1 MDSLKTKNKECCNI
15 NEVVQEF
22 YEFLKAYII
31 KKTNDINLAED
42 IVQEVM
48 LKLVESHKKNIEV
61 NNIKAWLFQ
70 VTRNTIADY
79 YKDYYNKNKIEFNF
93 NEDWKEHSISSEN
106 ISTILE
112 SDFIIPMIGLLPEK
126 YAKPLHLSDIEN
138 IPQKDIA
145 LQLNLGLSA
154 TKMRIQRGREK
165 LKTLFI
171 ECCDIQYDKSGNFS
185 SCTIKPH
192 CTPLQEIEKK
202 ITN

>member
-138 IPQKDIA
+138 IPQKEIA
-145 LQLNLGLSA
+145 IQLNLGLSA

-165 LKTLFI
+165 LKSLFI

>member
-1 MDSLKTKNKECCNI
+1 MNNNQTKNKECCNI

-93 NEDWKEHSISSEN
+93 NEDWKENSISSDTV
-106 ISTILE
+106 SSILE

-126 YAKPLHLSDIEN
+126 YAKPLLLSDIEN
-138 IPQKDIA
+138 IAQKEIA
-145 LQLNLGLSA
+145 IQLNLGLSA

>member
-48 LKLVESHKKNIEV
+48 LKLVESHKKSIKV

-79 YKDYYNKNKIEFNF
+79 YNDYYNKNKIEFNF
-93 NEDWKEHSISSEN
+93 NEDWKENSISSDTV
-106 ISTILE
+106 SSILE
-112 SDFIIPMIGLLPEK
+112 SDFIIPMNGLLPEK
-126 YAKPLHLSDIEN
+126 YAKPLLLSDIEN
-138 IPQKDIA
+138 IAQKEIA
-145 LQLNLGLSA
+145 IQLNLGLSA

>member
-1 MDSLKTKNKECCNI
+1 MKNECCNI
-15 NEVVQEF
+15 NEIVRDF
-22 YEFLKAYII
+22 YLYLKAYIL
-31 KKTNDINLAED
+31 KKTANEEIAKD

-48 LKLVESHKKNIEV
+48 LKLVESHKKSIKV

-79 YKDYYNKNKIEFNF
+79 YKYYYNKNKIEFNF

-126 YAKPLHLSDIEN
+126 YAKPLQLSDIEN
-138 IPQKDIA
+138 IPQKEIA
-145 LQLNLGLSA
+145 IKLHLGLSA

-165 LKTLFI
+165 LKSLFI

-185 SCTIKPH
+185 SCTIKSH
-192 CTPLQEIEKK
+192 CAPLQKIEKK
-202 ITN
+202 QPINN

>member
-79 YKDYYNKNKIEFNF
+79 YNKNKKRHN
-93 NEDWKEHSISSEN
+93 
-106 ISTILE
+106 
-112 SDFIIPMIGLLPEK
+112 
-126 YAKPLHLSDIEN
+126 
-138 IPQKDIA
+138 
-145 LQLNLGLSA
+145 
-154 TKMRIQRGREK
+154 
-165 LKTLFI
+165 
-171 ECCDIQYDKSGNFS
+171 
-185 SCTIKPH
+185 
-192 CTPLQEIEKK
+192 
-202 ITN
+202 

>member
-1 MDSLKTKNKECCNI
+1 MKNECCNI
-15 NEVVQEF
+15 NEIVRDF
-22 YEFLKAYII
+22 YLYLKAYIL
-31 KKTNDINLAED
+31 KKTANEEIAKD

-79 YKDYYNKNKIEFNF
+79 YNKNKIEFNF
-93 NEDWKEHSISSEN
+93 DEEWKENSISSDTD
-106 ISTILE
+106 SSILE

-165 LKTLFI
+165 LKSLFI

-185 SCTIKPH
+185 SCTIKSH
-192 CTPLQEIEKK
+192 CAPLQKIEKK
-202 ITN
+202 QPINN

>member
-15 NEVVQEF
+15 NEIVRDF
-22 YEFLKAYII
+22 YLYLKAYIL
-31 KKTNDINLAED
+31 KKTANEEIAKD

-48 LKLVESHKKNIEV
+48 LKLVESHKKSIKV

-138 IPQKDIA
+138 IPQKEIA

-165 LKTLFI
+165 LKSLFI

>member
-93 NEDWKEHSISSEN
+93 NEDWKEHSISSDTV
-106 ISTILE
+106 SSILE

-138 IPQKDIA
+138 IPQKEIA
-145 LQLNLGLSA
+145 IQLNLGLSA

>member
-1 MDSLKTKNKECCNI
+1 MNNNQRKNKECCNI

-79 YKDYYNKNKIEFNF
+79 YNDYYNKNKIEFNF

-165 LKTLFI
+165 LKSLFI

-185 SCTIKPH
+185 SCTIKSH

>member
-1 MDSLKTKNKECCNI
+1 MKNECCNI
-15 NEVVQEF
+15 NEIVRDF
-22 YEFLKAYII
+22 YLYLKAYIL
-31 KKTNDINLAED
+31 KKTANEEIAED

-48 LKLVESHKKNIEV
+48 LKLVESHKKSIKV

-79 YKDYYNKNKIEFNF
+79 YNDYYNKNKIEFNF
-93 NEDWKEHSISSEN
+93 NEDWKENSISSDTV
-106 ISTILE
+106 SSILE

-126 YAKPLHLSDIEN
+126 YAKPLLLSDIEN
-138 IPQKDIA
+138 IAQKEIA
-145 LQLNLGLSA
+145 IQLNLGLSA

>member
-48 LKLVESHKKNIEV
+48 LKLVESHKKSIKV

-138 IPQKDIA
+138 IPQKEIA

-165 LKTLFI
+165 LKSLFI

>member
-1 MDSLKTKNKECCNI
+1 MDSIKTKNTECCNI
-15 NEVVQEF
+15 NDVVQEF

-31 KKTNDINLAED
+31 KKTNDIYLAED

-48 LKLVESHKKNIEV
+48 FKLVESHKKSIEV
-61 NNIKAWLFQ
+61 SNIKAWLFQ

-79 YKDYYNKNKIEFNF
+79 YNKNKIEFNF
-93 NEDWKEHSISSEN
+93 DEDWKESSISGDD
-106 ISTILE
+106 ISSILE

-126 YAKPLHLSDIEN
+126 YANPLRLSDIEN
-138 IPQKDIA
+138 ITPKEIA
-145 LQLNLGLSA
+145 IQLNLGVSA
-154 TKMRIQRGREK
+154 TKMRVQRGREK

>member
-1 MDSLKTKNKECCNI
+1 MKNECCNI
-15 NEVVQEF
+15 NEIVRDF
-22 YEFLKAYII
+22 YLYLKAYIL
-31 KKTNDINLAED
+31 KKTANEEIAKD

-48 LKLVESHKKNIEV
+48 LKLVESHKKSIKV

-70 VTRNTIADY
+70 VTRNTIA
-79 YKDYYNKNKIEFNF
+79 DYYNKNKIEFNF

-126 YAKPLHLSDIEN
+126 YAKPLQLSDIEN
-138 IPQKDIA
+138 IPQKEIA
-145 LQLNLGLSA
+145 IKLHLGLSA

-165 LKTLFI
+165 LKSLFI

-185 SCTIKPH
+185 SCTIKSH
-192 CTPLQEIEKK
+192 CAPLQKIEKK
-202 ITN
+202 QPINN

>member
-1 MDSLKTKNKECCNI
+1 MGKNTIKRYECCNI
-15 NEVVQEF
+15 NDVVQEF
-22 YEFLKAYII
+22 YEFLKVYII

-48 LKLVESHKKNIEV
+48 LKLVESHKKSIEV

-79 YKDYYNKNKIEFNF
+79 YKKNKLAFDF
-93 NEDWKEHSISSEN
+93 DEDWKEYSISSDAM
-106 ISTILE
+106 SSILE
-112 SDFIIPMIGLLPEK
+112 LDFIIPMIGLLPEK
-126 YAKPLHLSDIEN
+126 YAKPLQLSDIEN

-145 LQLNLGLSA
+145 LQLNLSLSA

-165 LKTLFI
+165 LRLLFI
-171 ECCDIQYDKSGNFS
+171 ECCDIEYDKLGNFS

-202 ITN
+202 LTY

>member
-79 YKDYYNKNKIEFNF
+79 YNDYYNKNKIEFNF

-138 IPQKDIA
+138 IPQKEIA

>member
-1 MDSLKTKNKECCNI
+1 M
-15 NEVVQEF
+15 
-22 YEFLKAYII
+22 KAYII

-165 LKTLFI
+165 LKSLFI

>member
-93 NEDWKEHSISSEN
+93 NEDWKEHSISSDTV
-106 ISTILE
+106 SSILE

-138 IPQKDIA
+138 IPQKEIA
-145 LQLNLGLSA
+145 IQLNLGLSA

-165 LKTLFI
+165 LKSLFI

>member
-79 YKDYYNKNKIEFNF
+79 YNDYYNKNKIEFNF

>member
-138 IPQKDIA
+138 IPQKEIA

-165 LKTLFI
+165 LKSLFI